1 MSLMREARF
10 IAEYLMS
17 RSAGAAMILSL
28 IAGPVGAQENR
39 SDITGQHWVGT
50 WATAVV
56 GRPSAISAPQQTVA
70 TPTATT
76 GGQPSSAAPL
86 TTPPAARAAQ
96 PASAAREGAPRTPP
110 PPPVQFNNQTLR
122 QIVRTSIGGERVRL
136 VLSNRFGTAPMNI
149 GAVHLA
155 LRDKESAIV
164 AASDHAVVFSGRTS
178 VVIPAAAVVMSD
190 PIDLAVPAQTD
201 LAIDLYL
208 PSDTATSPSPLTM
221 HAAAFQTNYVSTA
234 GNHAGETALPVAATT
249 QSWFLLARVEVV
261 APAGAGAVITFG
273 DSITDGSRSSAD
285 SNGRWPDHLAR
296 RLLNQPGATKLGVLN
311 LAIAGNRVLSEA
323 LPNFGINAL
332 ARFDDDVLAQ
342 PGATHLVVMEG
353 INDIGMARPDSAP
366 TAADI
371 IAGHRQL
378 IDRAHAH
385 GLKVLGA
392 TLTPYE
398 GAAYYNPQGEA
409 LRQEVNQWIRSGGA
423 YDGVIDFD
431 ALVRD
436 AAAPTK
442 IQSQYDSGDH
452 LHPGDAG
459 YAAMGN
465 AIELT
470 LFAGR

>member
-1 MSLMREARF
+1 M
-10 IAEYLMS
+10 
-17 RSAGAAMILSL
+17 
-28 IAGPVGAQENR
+28 
-39 SDITGQHWVGT
+39 GT

-56 GRPSAISAPQQTVA
+56 GRTPAGPPAQQTVP

-76 GGQPSSAAPL
+76 GGQTSSGTPQNTPAVVAAGSQA
-86 TTPPAARAAQ
+86 T
-96 PASAAREGAPRTPP
+96 PASPQGTQRLPP
-110 PPPVQFNNQTLR
+110 PPLQFSNQTLR

-136 VLSNRFGTAPMNI
+136 VLSNRFGTAPMRI
-149 GAVHLA
+149 DAVHLA
-155 LRDKESAIV
+155 LRGKESAIV
-164 AASDHAVVFSGRTS
+164 PTSDHAVLFSGRPS
-178 VVIPAAAVVMSD
+178 VVIPAAAVALSD
-190 PIDLAVPAQTD
+190 PVALAVPAQTD

-208 PSDTATSPSPLTM
+208 PNDTATSPSPLTM
-221 HAAAFQTNYVSTA
+221 HAAALQTNYVSTP
-234 GNHAGETALPVAATT
+234 GNHVGETTFPVASTT

-261 APAGAGAVITFG
+261 APVAAGVVITFG
-273 DSITDGSRSSAD
+273 DSITDGTRSTAD
-285 SNGRWPDHLAR
+285 TNRRWPDYLAR
-296 RLLNQPGATKLGVLN
+296 RLLNQPGPATWGVLN

-353 INDIGMARPDSAP
+353 INDIGMARPGTAP

-398 GAAYYNPQGEA
+398 GAAYYSAQGET
-409 LRQEVNQWIRSGGA
+409 LRQDVNQWIRTSGA

-436 AAAPTK
+436 SASPTK
-442 IQSQYDSGDH
+442 IQAQYDSGDH

-465 AIELT
+465 AVELT
-470 LFAGR
+470 LFAAR